1 MIRFNFT
8 SLSFLSR
15 LIFPIIYLHMLLPYF
30 GSYLSYLSYLH
41 VLSTIL
47 VLISYLLSCTQLVY
61 KPNRYP
67 ETNQVCSLGNTALL
81 STGSFLRL
89 RSSLCLGLS

>member
-15 LIFPIIYLHMLLPYF
+15 LIFLIAYLHMFLSCF

-41 VLSTIL
+41 VLSTTPIP
-47 VLISYLLSCTQLVY
+47 ISYLLSCTQLVY

-67 ETNQVCSLGNTALL
+67 ETNQVCTRGNTAML

-89 RSSLCLGLS
+89 CSSLRLGLS